1 MDGEY
6 GLYVSGLECCV
17 LVIAKQRC
25 QSWQT
30 SGDDR
35 GMRFDEKPYY
45 AKNNR
50 MKERID

>member
-1 MDGEY
+1 MESKY
-6 GLYVSGLECCV
+6 GLYASELEYWV
-17 LVIAKQRC
+17 LFLAKQWC

-45 AKNNR
+45 SNDNR